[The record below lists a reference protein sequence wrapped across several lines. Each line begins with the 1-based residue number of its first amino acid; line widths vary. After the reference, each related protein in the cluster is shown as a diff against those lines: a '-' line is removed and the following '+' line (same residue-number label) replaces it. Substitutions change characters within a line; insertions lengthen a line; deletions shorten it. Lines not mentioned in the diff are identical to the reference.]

1 MEIVLFC
8 VNHGCWKFSL
18 AFYGWFQFVIF
29 KLLSYCLEETK
40 GFDVKASFARCP
52 VSRLIGWSKK
62 SVYITKEFWE
72 KAIQFHG
79 TFHGLKITNWFVQNV
94 FFLTKVNEIKE
105 IKTFYMQHFCRCSFG
120 YFGESQNKEYL
131 ILRISSREIRK
142 HQIEWFYEKL
152 VWNVSPFSPDFPGI
166 NWSCN

>member
-1 MEIVLFC
+1 MGIVLFC

-79 TFHGLKITNWFVQNV
+79 TFHGLKITNWFYPFIYFYTISNRNKTMADVMKKNWTPSLRGTEESTVNQN
-94 FFLTKVNEIKE
+94 
-105 IKTFYMQHFCRCSFG
+105 SF
-120 YFGESQNKEYL
+120 
-131 ILRISSREIRK
+131 R
-142 HQIEWFYEKL
+142 
-152 VWNVSPFSPDFPGI
+152 V
-166 NWSCN
+166 